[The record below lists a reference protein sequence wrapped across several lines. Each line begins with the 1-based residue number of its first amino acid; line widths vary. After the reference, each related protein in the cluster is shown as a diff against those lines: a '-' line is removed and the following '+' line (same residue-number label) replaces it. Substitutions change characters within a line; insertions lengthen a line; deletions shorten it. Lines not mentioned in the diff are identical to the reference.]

1 MIKKQDI
8 ININKKFDKGTMINK
23 SALDFALS
31 SMNDSKDW
39 ITQASYLMRAILIDH
54 VFEEGNKRTAAAL
67 LYAFYEGYDK
77 AYDPYKVDKIIT
89 DTIMKNITDIAKIRK
104 MIKNAIR

>member
-8 ININKKFDKGTMINK
+8 VNINRKFDKGNVINS

-31 SMNDSKDW
+31 SVNHSKDW
-39 ITQASYLMRAILIDH
+39 ITQAAYLTRAILIDH
-54 VFEEGNKRTAAAL
+54 VFEEGNKRTAAAVI
-67 LYAFYEGYDK
+67 YSFFESYGK

-89 DTIMKNITDIAKIRK
+89 DMIIKNITDIAKIRR
-104 MIKNAIR
+104 MIKNAVR